1 MDINQLEIVSDGL
14 ARHVVQFNGV
24 LGIPIQIYIIDLID
38 RVIYTSDEKKCLP
51 PSLKPFAD
59 KMLEGYLLLGFEMR

>member
-1 MDINQLEIVSDGL
+1 
-14 ARHVVQFNGV
+14 
-24 LGIPIQIYIIDLID
+24 
-38 RVIYTSDEKKCLP
+38 LP